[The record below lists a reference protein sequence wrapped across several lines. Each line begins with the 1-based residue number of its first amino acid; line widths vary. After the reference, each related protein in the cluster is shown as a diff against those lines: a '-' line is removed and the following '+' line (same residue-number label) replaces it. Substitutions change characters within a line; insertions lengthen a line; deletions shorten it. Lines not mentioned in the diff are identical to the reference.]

1 MKKTTM
7 YIVMAVL
14 CPKRLKAKRPKLKA
28 YLPIA
33 LLLYANFNAIAQT
46 NFDKTKISSDKKVAN
61 SPELTSGAKYWAPLR
76 VGDKL
81 PEAFW
86 QQEHSVYTNGQ
97 ITKQTLEQYKGKL
110 LILDFWATWCGT
122 CVGKF
127 PITDSLQKENSELK
141 IVLVN
146 SNRKDNAQTLKK
158 FYTENVN
165 AKLHP
170 LPTLVADTILKGM
183 FPHKYV
189 PHYVFIDY
197 RGMVMGFASYH
208 FLNREIIAALLQQH
222 QRLINKR
229 RHEN

>member
-1 MKKTTM
+1 
-7 YIVMAVL
+7 MAVL
-14 CPKRLKAKRPKLKA
+14 CLK
-28 YLPIA
+28 
-33 LLLYANFNAIAQT
+33 FNAKAQ
-46 NFDKTKISSDKKVAN
+46 
-61 SPELTSGAKYWAPLR
+61 ELLSEIKPLK

-86 QQEHSVYTNGQ
+86 QQEHSVYNNGQ
-97 ITKQTLEQYKGKL
+97 TTKQTLEQYKGKL

-158 FYTENVN
+158 FYTENAN

-208 FLNREIIAALLQQH
+208 FLNREIVAALLQQH
-222 QRLINKR
+222 QRLINKH